1 MEVPR
6 IDKIYH
12 VNKNVPK
19 SKMTLKLLILKLR
32 VNSNT
37 HNKHGIKIVGI
48 D

>member
-1 MEVPR
+1 MEVPI
-6 IDKIYH
+6 IDKMYH

-19 SKMTLKLLILKLR
+19 SKMKLKLLILKVR

-37 HNKHGIKIVGI
+37 HNKHGINIVGI